1 METEGLQQRKALRN
15 SINKYV
21 AADALKASAHLRKD
35 TNRIKV
41 ARNFT
46 ERNKQRKKSM
56 VAH

>member
-46 ERNKQRKKSM
+46 ERNK
-56 VAH
+56 